1 MRGWEWHL
9 IRCTAPA
16 KGFCQL
22 RTADGKGSPISVITL
37 KLTLH
42 VNTRH
47 YLYVLPLVP
56 SRTQRGKNFVLEKKI
71 VKYPFLDKI
80 SSC

>member
-22 RTADGKGSPISVITL
+22 RTADGKGSRATCNNGPVLVVANPRYHACSQ
-37 KLTLH
+37 KLTS
-42 VNTRH
+42 V
-47 YLYVLPLVP
+47 PLER
-56 SRTQRGKNFVLEKKI
+56 SAERNDAR
-71 VKYPFLDKI
+71 
-80 SSC
+80 